1 MGIRVLLALA
11 LLYSPLE
18 MQALTKVYADGI
30 NDDYVTLYEENFDD
44 PDNFGSTGGVT
55 IPGPWLQEGEGNSMA
70 KTSVSSTAPSVPN
83 LVKID
88 GKDALAL
95 PVNSTGY
102 RNLQLSYYTRASSYI
117 GGSVIVEWSGDGGI
131 NWTTLEEFKLLP
143 GTLEQRTVSR
153 TNSKSKTW
161 AAELTTTRTSRSGS
175 VWGIDEREYVHR

>member
-11 LLYSPLE
+11 LLYSPLK
-18 MQALTKVYADGI
+18 MQALTEVYADGI
-30 NDDYVTLYEENFDD
+30 TDDYVTLYEENFDD
-44 PDNFGSTGGVT
+44 PDNFGSTGGIA

-117 GGSVIVEWSGDGGI
+117 GGSVIVEWSSDGGI
-131 NWTTLEEFKLLP
+131 NWTTLEEFKLP
-143 GTLEQRTVSR
+143 P
-153 TNSKSKTW
+153 
-161 AAELTTTRTSRSGS
+161 
-175 VWGIDEREYVHR
+175 